1 MGRLPIDDILPDLC
15 ATLAAAPN
23 CVLQA
28 PPGAGKTTKVPLAL
42 MDQDWLQGRK
52 IIMLEPRR
60 LAARAAAHRM
70 AQLLGEKTGG
80 TVGYRMQLDSKVGPD
95 TKIEVVTEGILT
107 RRLQRDPELADVACV
122 IFDEFHERSLQADLG
137 LALTLDCQAGLRDDL
152 RILVMSATLDAEP
165 VAKLLGDAPLL
176 TSEGRAYPVETR
188 YLPQPDRARIDDS
201 MVHAVRQA
209 LEEESG
215 SILAFLPGEG
225 EIRRVADRLESARLP
240 GNVSIAPLY
249 GALPQ
254 AEQDKAIAPTPEG
267 QRKVVLATS
276 IAETSLTI
284 DGIRVVIDSGQA
296 RVPRFDPNSG
306 LTRLETVPVSMAAA
320 DQRRGRAGRLE
331 SGVCY
336 RLWNK
341 AAEGG
346 MPRFARP
353 EIEEADLT
361 PLTLDLA
368 NWGVGDPASL
378 DWMTAPP
385 PAGIAQAQSLLRDLG
400 ALDKDNRITG
410 HGKQLA
416 RLPMHPR
423 LAHMVVSGAEHGL
436 SKLAVEVA
444 ALLSERDILQRRGP
458 EALPVDMRLRVRA
471 LHGESIAENIHRGS
485 LSRAR
490 ALARQW
496 ARSLKETAAGKPDIA
511 EEDEVGLLLA
521 LAYPDRIGQRRP
533 GKDARYRMAGGKGAI
548 LDNDDPLAN
557 APFLALAEM
566 TGKAREG
573 RVRLAAPISKATL
586 ETVFAD
592 RLESGEQAV
601 WDSRQKQV
609 AARRQTKLGALVLSD
624 APAKNVPPDRI
635 SAALLDGIRET
646 GLHCLAWS
654 KEAEAL
660 RGRVGCLRHLDGSES
675 SWPDWSDDA
684 LMDTLED
691 WLLPYLSGKSRLDQL
706 AELNL
711 KEILL
716 AGLDWN
722 DQQRLDRL
730 APSHWTVPSG
740 SNIRIDYSNPEAP
753 VLPVKLQE
761 MFGATETPQ
770 IANGKISLVLHLL
783 SPAGRPLQ
791 VTQDLPG
798 FWAGAYAHVKAEM
811 KGRYPKHPWP
821 DDPMAAAPTRHI
833 KNRQPR

>member
-1 MGRLPIDDILPDLC
+1 MNRLPIDEILPDLC
-15 ATLAAAPN
+15 TTLAAAPN
-23 CVLQA
+23 AVLQA

-42 MDQDWLQGRK
+42 LDQDWLQGRK
-52 IIMLEPRR
+52 IVMLEPRR
-60 LAARAAAHRM
+60 LATRAAAHRM
-70 AQLLGEKTGG
+70 AQLLGEKTGE
-80 TVGYRMQLDSKVGPD
+80 TVGYRMQLDSKVGPN

-152 RILVMSATLDAEP
+152 RILVMSATLDADP
-165 VAKLLGDAPLL
+165 VAKLLDDAPLL
-176 TSEGRAYPVETR
+176 TSEGRAFPVETR
-188 YLPQPDRARIDDS
+188 YLPQPDRTRIDDS
-201 MVHAVRQA
+201 MVQAVRQA
-209 LEEESG
+209 LNEESG

-225 EIRRVADRLESARLP
+225 EIRRVADRLESGNLP
-240 GNVSIAPLY
+240 GNVTVAPLY

-254 AEQDKAIAPTPEG
+254 TEQDKAIAPTPEG

-331 SGVCY
+331 PGVCY

-368 NWGVGDPASL
+368 NWGVIDVTSL
-378 DWMTAPP
+378 SWMTTPP
-385 PAGIAQAQSLLRDLG
+385 PAGISQAQGLLRDLG
-400 ALDKDNRITG
+400 TLDKDNRITA

-423 LAHMVVSGAEHGL
+423 LAHMVVTGAEHGL
-436 SKLAVEVA
+436 GKLAVEVA

-471 LHGESIAENIHRGS
+471 LHGERIAENTHRGS
-485 LSRAR
+485 LSRAK
-490 ALARQW
+490 ALAKQW
-496 ARSLKETAAGKPDIA
+496 ARSLKHAPQGKLDII
-511 EEDEVGLLLA
+511 EEDEIGLLLA
-521 LAYPDRIGQRRP
+521 FAYPDRIGQRRP
-533 GKDARYRMAGGKGAI
+533 GKDARYRMAGGKGAV
-548 LDNDDPLAN
+548 LDNDDPLAGE
-557 APFLALAEM
+557 AFLALAEM
-566 TGKAREG
+566 AGKTREG
-573 RVRLAAPISKATL
+573 RVRLAAPLSKATL
-586 ETVFAD
+586 ETIFAD
-592 RLESGEQAV
+592 RLVSGEMAA

-609 AARRQTKLGALVLSD
+609 AARRQTRLGALVLSD
-624 APAKNVPPDRI
+624 APAKDVSPDQI

-646 GLHCLAWS
+646 GPHCLTWS
-654 KEAEAL
+654 KEALAL
-660 RGRVGCLRHLDGSES
+660 RGRVACLRHAEGEDST
-675 SWPDWSDDA
+675 WPDWSDDA
-684 LMDTLED
+684 LLDTMED
-691 WLLPYLSGKSRLDQL
+691 WLLPYLSGKSRLDQM

-722 DQQRLDRL
+722 DQQRLDQL
-730 APSHWTVPSG
+730 APTHWTVSSG
-740 SNIRIDYSNPEAP
+740 SNIRIDYSTPEAP

-761 MFGATETPQ
+761 MFGATETPA
-770 IANGKISLVLHLL
+770 IANGRVALVLHLL

-791 VTQDLPG
+791 VTQDLPA
-798 FWAGAYAHVKAEM
+798 FWAGSYTHVKAEM

-821 DDPMAAAPTRHI
+821 DDPMAAAPTRHT
-833 KNRQPR
+833 KKRSEK